1 MKIYLDNASTT
12 PLDKE
17 VLKEMLPF
25 LKENYG
31 NASSIH
37 SLGQASR
44 QAVDKSRQ
52 RIADFLGCSA
62 LEIVFTGSATESDNL
77 AIKGIAKEGDH
88 IITTKIEHPAV
99 LEVCSHLKGVD
110 VTYLDVNQDG
120 LVSVDDVK
128 GAIKENTALVSI
140 MYANNEIGTIQPILE
155 ISEFLKDKD
164 ILFHTDAVQAL
175 NYLNCK
181 ADDLKVDLLT
191 LSAHKIYGPKGIG
204 ALYVRKGIKINP
216 LMHGGHQE
224 NGIRPGTENIASIV
238 GFGKAIELIQKD
250 NSCFLR
256 DKLIKGIIEK
266 IPDCQLNGSKEKRL
280 PNNVNFSFRGV
291 EGESIL
297 MALNEEDIYCSTG
310 SACSTGDL
318 NPSHVLLALGLSKQ
332 EAHGSLRMTL
342 GRFTKEKEID
352 KVLSVLPETI
362 SNLRKVS
369 GYEVLSR

>member
-99 LEVCSHLKGVD
+99 WEVCSHLKGVD

-140 MYANNEIGTIQPILE
+140 IYANNEIGTIQPILE

-318 NPSHVLLALGLSKQ
+318 NPSHVLLALGLSEQ

-352 KVLSVLPETI
+352 KVLSVLPEII